1 MTAIVKRIDQKV
13 DVTESDIATAV
24 RQDSRLC
31 AVATAIARTIPDAT
45 HIVVDVQ
52 TIRYTRTTTDERY
65 TVAPPPSIGAY
76 VRAFDE
82 GRAIK
87 PFSFT
92 LREAV
97 IKPINHT
104 PGRGGRPKGSPTTG
118 RTTPLIG
125 GSRRRTY
132 GERSIAA
139 AVDAVSTP
147 AVSEWVVWAA

>member
-1 MTAIVKRIDQKV
+1 MTPIVKRIDQKV
-13 DVTESDIATAV
+13 DVTQSDIDNAT
-24 RQDSRLC
+24 REDSRLC

-52 TIRYTRTTTDERY
+52 TIRYTRTSTDERY
-65 TVAPPPSIGAY
+65 TVAPPAGIGAY

-92 LREAV
+92 MREAV
-97 IKPINHT
+97 IKSINHT
-104 PGRGGRPKGSPTTG
+104 PGRGGRPKGSPST
-118 RTTPLIG
+118 RRTPLIG

-139 AVDAVSTP
+139 AVDAVSKP
-147 AVSEWVVWAA
+147 AFLVWDELAA